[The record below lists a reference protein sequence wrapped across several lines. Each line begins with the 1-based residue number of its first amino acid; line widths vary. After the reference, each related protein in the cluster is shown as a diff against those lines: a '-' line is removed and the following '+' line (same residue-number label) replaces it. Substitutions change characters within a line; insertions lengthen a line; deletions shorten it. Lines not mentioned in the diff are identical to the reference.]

1 MEVDR
6 NLILKLE
13 NLTRLELSEGERTK
27 VQGSLND
34 ILKMVDKLNELN
46 TEGVEPLVY
55 VNEEI
60 TSLREDKVSHELTQK
75 QALQNAPNHNE
86 KYFKVP
92 KVIDL

>member
-46 TEGVEPLVY
+46 TEGVEPMVY

-60 TSLREDKVSHELTQK
+60 TALREDKVSNELTQK
-75 QALQNAPNHNE
+75 QALQNAPNHNGT
-86 KYFKVP
+86 YFKVP

>member
-46 TEGVEPLVY
+46 TDGVEPLVY

-60 TSLREDKVSHELTQK
+60 TALRDDKVSNELTQK
-75 QALQNAPNHNE
+75 QALQNAPNHNGT
-86 KYFKVP
+86 YFKVP